1 MKKILFSIFFAFAIS
16 ALFSQNYFNTTTSSS
31 GSNLD
36 VSHLGTLTLGTTFEI
51 LNDPWRAGE
60 GRLIEL
66 FKNSGNVSM
75 MLGNSSGKFA
85 FNVAGN
91 NGAFF
96 PDASTGDIVLRK
108 FSGRDNL
115 GNLSGNK
122 VFFSLNNAANDG
134 NHAFIFGDNLN
145 KNTLTVLNNGKI
157 GINTSSVGTS
167 FAPSPNLKLQ
177 INGDMTVESNHI
189 ISLDQN
195 YYVHAYMQYDNSLSK
210 ARFKHSGYYG
220 HRFDDNGGTRMVINQ
235 GGNVGIGTITPDE
248 KLTVKGK
255 IHAEEVR
262 VDLNV
267 PPDFVFQ
274 KYYTGKSSLKRDY
287 KMLTLE
293 EVEVFTKKNHHL
305 PEIPSAK
312 EIKKEG
318 LNLKQM
324 TTLLL
329 QKVEELTLYTIEQ
342 EKRIKKLEQKLKE
355 TKK

>member
-16 ALFSQNYFNTTTSSS
+16 ALFSQNYFNTTTSPS

-75 MLGNSSGKFA
+75 MLGNSSGKFSI
-85 FNVAGN
+85 NVSGHN
-91 NGAFF
+91 SAFF
-96 PDASTGDIVLRK
+96 PDSQAGDVVLRK
-108 FSGRDNL
+108 HSGENI
-115 GNLSGNK
+115 
-122 VFFSLNNAANDG
+122 FFSLNNTANDG
-134 NHAFIFGDNLN
+134 NHAFVFGDNLN
-145 KNTLTVLNNGKI
+145 KNTLTVLNNGRV
-157 GINTSSVGTS
+157 GVGTTTPTSKLNVLSSEFIISRFKRSSGGAVNEIENGSGDAWRYGVGGNKS
-167 FAPSPNLKLQ
+167 FAIYKSS
-177 INGDMTVESNHI
+177 SNVFGQEFLI
-189 ISLDQN
+189 DTTG
-195 YYVHAYMQYDNSLSK
+195 K
-210 ARFKHSGYYG
+210 
-220 HRFDDNGGTRMVINQ
+220 
-235 GGNVGIGTITPDE
+235 VGIGTITPDE
-248 KLTVKGK
+248 RLTVKGK

-262 VDLNV
+262 LDLNIA
-267 PPDFVFQ
+267 PDFVFQ
-274 KYYTGKSSLKRDY
+274 KYYTGKSSLKGDY
-287 KMLTLE
+287 KMLTVE